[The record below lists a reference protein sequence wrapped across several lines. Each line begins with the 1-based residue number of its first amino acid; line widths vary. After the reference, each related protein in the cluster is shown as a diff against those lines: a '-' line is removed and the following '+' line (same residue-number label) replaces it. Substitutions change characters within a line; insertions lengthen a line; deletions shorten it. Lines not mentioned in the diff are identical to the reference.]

1 MDAKIGLI
9 GYGSMATALAKVLTD
24 NLDKIN
30 WIITNPEVLDRL
42 QKHNH
47 NYKYLP
53 YVDFDLDK
61 LNLFSTLESGIE
73 QSDILFI
80 SIPAAFLDSVL
91 SKVDKSLF
99 KNKKIVV
106 AIKGLIPEKN
116 LPLHKYFE
124 QIIGIPLTDY
134 LAILG
139 PSHAEELVME
149 HYTNLILVSKNP
161 KMYEI
166 IYPLLNSYFLHLEY
180 DENID
185 LGEYAAVV
193 KNIYAILAGMCIGYG
208 LGDNFLSVLVTK
220 IANEMKDFLKY
231 FQNDVDIDIMQPL
244 YLGDLLVTTYSQFS
258 RNRSFG
264 ILLGKGYS
272 LEYSKI
278 EMKQTVEGYYGTLT
292 LANILGDDI
301 GKFPLISIVY
311 RVLSKQSQARREI
324 KNLIKT
330 M

>member
-30 WIITNPEVLDRL
+30 WIITNSDIIESL
-42 QKHNH
+42 QTRNN

-61 LNLFSTLESGIE
+61 LNLISSIESGIE

-80 SIPAAFLDSVL
+80 SIPAAYLDGVI

-99 KNKKIVV
+99 SNKKIVV

-134 LAILG
+134 LSILG
-139 PSHAEELVME
+139 PSHAEEIVME
-149 HYTNLILVSKNP
+149 HYTDLILVSKNP
-161 KMYEI
+161 KMYET

-180 DENID
+180 DENIE
-185 LGEYAAVV
+185 LAEYAAVV

-231 FQNDVDIDIMQPL
+231 FKNDVDIDIMQPL
-244 YLGDLLVTTYSQFS
+244 YLGDLLVTIYSQFS

-278 EMKQTVEGYYGTLT
+278 EMKQTVEGYYGIFT

-301 GKFPLISIVY
+301 SKFPLISIVY
-311 RVLSKQSQARREI
+311 RVLSKQNQAIREI
-324 KNLIKT
+324 KNLLKI

>member
-311 RVLSKQSQARREI
+311 RILSKQSQARREI

>member
-30 WIITNPEVLDRL
+30 WIITNSDIIESL
-42 QKHNH
+42 QTRNN

-53 YVDFDLDK
+53 YVDLDLDK
-61 LNLFSTLESGIE
+61 LNLISSIESGIE

-80 SIPAAFLDSVL
+80 SIPAAYLDGVI

-99 KNKKIVV
+99 SNKKIVV

-134 LAILG
+134 LSILG
-139 PSHAEELVME
+139 PSHAEEIVME
-149 HYTNLILVSKNP
+149 HYTDLILVSKNP
-161 KMYEI
+161 KMYET

-180 DENID
+180 DENIE
-185 LGEYAAVV
+185 LAEYAAVV

-231 FQNDVDIDIMQPL
+231 FKNDVDIDIMQPL
-244 YLGDLLVTTYSQFS
+244 YLGDLLVTIYSQFS

-278 EMKQTVEGYYGTLT
+278 EMKQTVEGYYGIFT

-301 GKFPLISIVY
+301 SKFPLISIVY
-311 RVLSKQSQARREI
+311 RVLSKQNQAIREI
-324 KNLIKT
+324 KNLLKI